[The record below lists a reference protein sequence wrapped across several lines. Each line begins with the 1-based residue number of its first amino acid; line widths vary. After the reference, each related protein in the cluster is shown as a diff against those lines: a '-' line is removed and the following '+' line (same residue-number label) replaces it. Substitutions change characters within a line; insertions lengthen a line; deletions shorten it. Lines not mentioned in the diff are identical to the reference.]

1 MRFLLFLHKNIAIT
15 PLLWYNCIDQNTK
28 QKGVVIAMNTIIHY
42 LLIQNQYLL
51 QIILYLFNF
60 ICKYIPLKQWWFD
73 DSNSPKYQKFKVDEP
88 PIIIQREVWFYK
100 DFISYI
106 KWRYGYVITPVKR
119 RSICDI
125 PDDFVCPYCN
135 APKDYLY
142 KNNGSHNQ
150 VLCKVCGRTTYSDA
164 RDFSDKII
172 LRCPHCSHALAHKK
186 DRKHFIIHK
195 CVNPKCS
202 YYLHNLKKVDKRHLS
217 EPFGKNKY
225 KLHYIYREFTVD
237 FFKMDISSLPKN
249 SSSLKFTKHSSY
261 IMSLCLT
268 IHVNLGLSLRKT
280 AQALKDLYNI
290 NISHQQV
297 ANYARTAALVI
308 KPFVDNYDYEPSN
321 TMTADE
327 TYIKVRGV
335 KGYVWFIMDA
345 VKRSIL
351 GYQVSD
357 NRSVGPCILA
367 MRMALRNFKEK
378 LPQGFKFIA
387 DGYSAYPLAA
397 QQFFIKYGKRFKF
410 DITQVIGLT
419 NDDAVSKE
427 FRPYK
432 QLIERLNRTFK
443 ASYRVKCGYDNF
455 DGANYDLALWV
466 AYYNFLRPHSINNFR
481 VLNSIE
487 MLESADTMP
496 DKWILLIYLGQKT
509 ILNLQNKVAEG

>member
-1 MRFLLFLHKNIAIT
+1 
-15 PLLWYNCIDQNTK
+15 
-28 QKGVVIAMNTIIHY
+28 MNTIIHY

-100 DFISYI
+100 DFIAYI

-202 YYLHNLKKVDKRHLS
+202 YYLHNLKKVDKKHIN

-268 IHVNLGLSLRKT
+268 MHVNLGLSLRKT

-357 NRSVGPCILA
+357 NRGVGPCILA

>member
-1 MRFLLFLHKNIAIT
+1 
-15 PLLWYNCIDQNTK
+15 
-28 QKGVVIAMNTIIHY
+28 MNTIIHY

-60 ICKYIPLKQWWFD
+60 ICKYIPLKQWGFD

-202 YYLHNLKKVDKRHLS
+202 YYLHNLKKVDKKHIN

-268 IHVNLGLSLRKT
+268 MHVNLGLSLRKT

>member
-1 MRFLLFLHKNIAIT
+1 
-15 PLLWYNCIDQNTK
+15 
-28 QKGVVIAMNTIIHY
+28 MNTIIHY

-60 ICKYIPLKQWWFD
+60 ICKYIPLKQWGFD

-202 YYLHNLKKVDKRHLS
+202 YYLHNLKKVDKKHIN

-268 IHVNLGLSLRKT
+268 MHVNLGLSLRKT

-357 NRSVGPCILA
+357 NRGVGPCILA

>member
-1 MRFLLFLHKNIAIT
+1 
-15 PLLWYNCIDQNTK
+15 
-28 QKGVVIAMNTIIHY
+28 MNTIIHH

-60 ICKYIPLKQWWFD
+60 ICKYIPLKQRGFD

-119 RSICDI
+119 RSLCDI

-268 IHVNLGLSLRKT
+268 MHVNLGLSLRKT

-357 NRSVGPCILA
+357 NRGVGPCILA

-455 DGANYDLALWV
+455 DGANYNLALWV

-481 VLNSIE
+481 VLNGIE

>member
-15 PLLWYNCIDQNTK
+15 PLLWYNCIAQNTK

-357 NRSVGPCILA
+357 NRGVGPCILA

-455 DGANYDLALWV
+455 DGANYNLALWV

-481 VLNSIE
+481 VLNGIE